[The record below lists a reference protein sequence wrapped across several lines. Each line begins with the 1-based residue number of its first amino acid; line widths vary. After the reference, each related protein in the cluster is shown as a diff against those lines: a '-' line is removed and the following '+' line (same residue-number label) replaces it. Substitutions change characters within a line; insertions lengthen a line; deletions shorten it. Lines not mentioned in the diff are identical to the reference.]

1 MDYVIK
7 FSADGEMK
15 ITGFTDADQA
25 CDIDD
30 MKSIGAYYIYFGNK
44 LMSWL
49 SKKQSVVTR
58 SSAESE
64 YRALASASVEIAWI
78 QSLFSQ
84 LNINVPQFLSSGVT
98 T

>member
-1 MDYVIK
+1 
-7 FSADGEMK
+7 
-15 ITGFTDADQA
+15 
-25 CDIDD
+25 
-30 MKSIGAYYIYFGNK
+30 MKSIGAYYIYFGNN

-78 QSLFSQ
+78 QSLFS
-84 LNINVPQFLSSGVT
+84 
-98 T
+98 